1 VGLEEYPVTT
11 QLLSD
16 DIIRQVQDVFDQLQK
31 PVEIL
36 FFGSK
41 KDCQY
46 CDDTLQLVTELAGI
60 SDNVGL
66 SVYDADVD
74 AEIVRQ
80 YKVDKF
86 PGLVIAGRDGDQIL
100 DYGIRYA
107 GIPSG
112 HEFSSLIHDLIL
124 VSGRDS
130 GLGQET
136 RNYLKSLNAPI
147 HLQVFVTPTCP
158 YCPRAV
164 VLAHQMALESPMV
177 EAEMVEAMEFPD
189 LSDRFGV
196 SGVPQ
201 TTINYGAGTV
211 VGAVPEDHLLAE
223 IRRSLQLA

>member
-1 VGLEEYPVTT
+1 VTT
-11 QLLSD
+11 RLLSD
-16 DIIRQVQDVFDQLQK
+16 DILQQIRDVFDQLQN
-31 PVEIL
+31 PIEIL

-41 KDCQY
+41 KDCKY
-46 CDDTLQLVTELAGI
+46 CDDTLQLVTEVAEI
-60 SDNVGL
+60 SDKLSL
-66 SVYDADVD
+66 SVYDADD
-74 AEIVRQ
+74 NAEIARQ

-86 PGLVIAGRDGDQIL
+86 PGMVIVGRDGDQIL

-112 HEFSSLIHDLIL
+112 HEFSSLIHDLVL

-136 RNYLKSLNAPI
+136 RNYLQSLNEPV

-164 VLAHQMALESPMV
+164 ILAHQMALESPLV

-189 LSDRFGV
+189 LSNRFGV

-211 VGAVPEDHLLAE
+211 VGAVPEDHLLSE
-223 IRRSLQLA
+223 IRNIFQPA

>member
-1 VGLEEYPVTT
+1 MTT
-11 QLLSD
+11 RLLSD
-16 DIIRQVQDVFDQLQK
+16 DILQQIRDVFDQLQN
-31 PVEIL
+31 PIEIL

-41 KDCQY
+41 KDCKY
-46 CDDTLQLVTELAGI
+46 CDDTLQLVTEVAEI
-60 SDNVGL
+60 SDKLSL
-66 SVYDADVD
+66 SVYDADD
-74 AEIVRQ
+74 NAEIARQ

-86 PGLVIAGRDGDQIL
+86 PGMVIVGRDGDQIL

-112 HEFSSLIHDLIL
+112 HEFSSLIHDLVL

-136 RNYLKSLNAPI
+136 RNYLQSLNEPV

-164 VLAHQMALESPMV
+164 ILAHQMALESPLV

-189 LSDRFGV
+189 LSNRFGV

-211 VGAVPEDHLLAE
+211 VGAVPEDHLLSE
-223 IRRSLQLA
+223 IRNIFQPA

>member
-1 VGLEEYPVTT
+1 MTT

-16 DIIRQVQDVFDQLQK
+16 DIVQQVQDVFGQLQN

-41 KDCQY
+41 EDCQY
-46 CDDTLQLVTELAGI
+46 CDDTLQLVTELTGI
-60 SDNVGL
+60 SERLGL
-66 SVYDADVD
+66 SVYDADED
-74 AEIVRQ
+74 AEIARQ
-80 YKVDKF
+80 YKVDKY

-124 VSGRDS
+124 VSGGDS

-136 RNYLKSLNAPI
+136 RNFLKSLDSPVL
-147 HLQVFVTPTCP
+147 LQVFVTPTCP

-189 LSDRFGV
+189 LSNRFGV

-201 TTINYGAGTV
+201 TTINYGSGTV
-211 VGAVPEDHLLAE
+211 IGAVPEDNLLAE
-223 IRRSLQLA
+223 IRRSLQPA

>member
-1 VGLEEYPVTT
+1 VTT
-11 QLLSD
+11 RLLSD
-16 DIIRQVQDVFDQLQK
+16 DIIQQVEDVFGQLQK
-31 PVEIL
+31 PVQIL
-36 FFGSK
+36 FFGS

-46 CDDTLQLVTELAGI
+46 CDDTLQLVTELTAI
-60 SDNVGL
+60 SDKLGL
-66 SVYDADVD
+66 NVYDADQD
-74 AEIVRQ
+74 AEIARQ
-80 YKVDKF
+80 YKVDKY

-112 HEFSSLIHDLIL
+112 HEFSSLIHDIIL
-124 VSGRDS
+124 VSGGDS

-136 RNYLKSLNAPI
+136 RSFLKSLNSPI

-189 LSDRFGV
+189 LSNRFGV

-223 IRRSLQLA
+223 IRRSLQPA